1 MPGKTTYLTTKDFKE
16 RGSLAESGFE
26 CTINNSFFRKSDS
39 LNDSR
44 IKEVLDICNKYHT
57 INLNT
62 LIVKDKETLTIW
74 IEESKKTIN
83 DTAQKLSQNE
93 SEQSQVENSTDR
105 SSLPTK
111 TVTRRYR
118 GQVYEETVVDWSAV
132 QQSKQQKKSPRK
144 YRGQYVD

>member
-1 MPGKTTYLTTKDFKE
+1 MSGKTTYLTTKDFKE
-16 RGSLAESGFE
+16 KGIVAASGFE
-26 CTINNSFFRKSDS
+26 CTINNSYFRKGDS
-39 LNDSR
+39 LSGHR

-57 INLNT
+57 FDINT
-62 LIVKDKETLTIW
+62 LIVKDKELLTIW
-74 IEESKKTIN
+74 IEESPKTTN
-83 DTAQKLSQNE
+83 AEAQKFSHNE
-93 SEQSQVENSTDR
+93 SEQSQIENSTNQL
-105 SSLPTK
+105 SLPTK